1 MKVLIDLTSLADNFS
16 GIERF
21 ALSITKELISDQS
34 RSDIEY
40 ILVFKNE
47 IHKDF
52 SAEQNNVRKI
62 IVRGKNKL
70 IFNQLQLPLKLTTI
84 KADYYFFPAFP
95 APFFFFNRNAI
106 SAIHDVGCWD
116 CPSKN
121 KRYMTLYFKLMYRKA
136 ALGHKKVVTVSQFSK
151 DRISKILKKN
161 PEEIAVIYDG
171 LSDCF
176 ANFYYDKEQ
185 DMKAKEAYG
194 LPEGYILCLSTLEP
208 RKNMR
213 LLVEAFSELIKEK
226 KINTNLVLAGRKGWL
241 MDDLLSNLDKE
252 IVNRIHFTGF
262 VDDRNAQVFVF
273 PSVYEGFGV
282 PPIEAMSMG
291 IPVISSDAASLP
303 EVLGNAAYY
312 FENRNLKDLKK
323 QIVTVMNLPEEK
335 IDMTKKAGVEQAQ
348 LFSWKT
354 EALKLRDTLFV

>member
-47 IHKDF
+47 VHKEF
-52 SAEQNNVRKI
+52 AEEQHNVKKI

-70 IFNQLQLPLKLTTI
+70 IFNQLQLPLKLATI

-95 APFFFFNRNAI
+95 APFFFFDRNAI

-121 KRYMTLYFKLMYRKA
+121 KKYMTLYFKLMYRKA

-151 DRISKILKKN
+151 NRISKILKK
-161 PEEIAVIYDG
+161 ESDEIAVIYDG

-176 ANFYYDKEQ
+176 ANFYYDRGQ
-185 DMKAKEAYG
+185 DMKAKEIA
-194 LPEGYILCLSTLEP
+194 S
-208 RKNMR
+208 
-213 LLVEAFSELIKEK
+213 VASELITNMVQFVYMK
-226 KINTNLVLAGRKGWL
+226 KKVKFKLNMKPLVQSIITVAAMAVCVWKVGTLNFSNTVLLALEVIVGSVVYVVLNILMKNQLMLEVINMTKQ
-241 MDDLLSNLDKE
+241 
-252 IVNRIHFTGF
+252 RIH
-262 VDDRNAQVFVF
+262 NA
-273 PSVYEGFGV
+273 
-282 PPIEAMSMG
+282 
-291 IPVISSDAASLP
+291 
-303 EVLGNAAYY
+303 
-312 FENRNLKDLKK
+312 
-323 QIVTVMNLPEEK
+323 
-335 IDMTKKAGVEQAQ
+335 TKK
-348 LFSWKT
+348 
-354 EALKLRDTLFV
+354 RI